1 MKKLTT
7 IDQLWENL
15 KATNENTKRSIE
27 TSEKVISIIRKITD
41 ARIRLNISQRDLAKK
56 CGIQQPALARIETF
70 KIIPKINTLIK
81 IAECVNISIE
91 ALNEQQKSNIL
102 KVSQF
107 ASVVMNLSYATGNN
121 GGYVY
126 NYGNNK
132 KNDNNN

>member
-15 KATNENTKRSIE
+15 KATNENTKRTIE

-102 KVSQF
+102 KVGQF
-107 ASVVMNLSYATGNN
+107 ASVIMNLSYATGNN

-126 NYGNNK
+126 NY
-132 KNDNNN
+132 DNN

>member
-15 KATNENTKRSIE
+15 KATNENTKKTIE

-81 IAECVNISIE
+81 IAECVHISIE

-126 NYGNNK
+126 NYGNN
-132 KNDNNN
+132 

>member
-102 KVSQF
+102 KVSQL

-121 GGYVY
+121 GGYIY
-126 NYGNNK
+126 NYGNN
-132 KNDNNN
+132 

>member
-121 GGYVY
+121 GGYIY
-126 NYGNNK
+126 NYGNN
-132 KNDNNN
+132 

>member
-102 KVSQF
+102 RVSQF

-126 NYGNNK
+126 NYGNN
-132 KNDNNN
+132 

>member
-1 MKKLTT
+1 MKKLIT

-15 KATNENTKRSIE
+15 KATNENTKRTIE

-126 NYGNNK
+126 NYG
-132 KNDNNN
+132 KN

>member
-107 ASVVMNLSYATGNN
+107 ASVVMNLSYVTGNN

-126 NYGNNK
+126 NYGNN
-132 KNDNNN
+132 

>member
-27 TSEKVISIIRKITD
+27 TSEKAISIIRKITE

-126 NYGNNK
+126 NYGNN
-132 KNDNNN
+132 

>member
-15 KATNENTKRSIE
+15 KATNENTKRTIE
-27 TSEKVISIIRKITD
+27 TSEKVISIIRKITE

-70 KIIPKINTLIK
+70 KTIPKINTLIK

-91 ALNEQQKSNIL
+91 ALNEQQKSDIL

-107 ASVVMNLSYATGNN
+107 ASVVMNLSYATENN

-126 NYGNNK
+126 NYDQN
-132 KNDNNN
+132 

>member
-15 KATNENTKRSIE
+15 KATNENTKRTIE

-126 NYGNNK
+126 NYGNN
-132 KNDNNN
+132 

>member
-27 TSEKVISIIRKITD
+27 TSEKVISIIRKITE

-126 NYGNNK
+126 NYGNN
-132 KNDNNN
+132 

>member
-126 NYGNNK
+126 NYGNN
-132 KNDNNN
+132 

>member
-7 IDQLWENL
+7 IDQLWKNL

-107 ASVVMNLSYATGNN
+107 ASFVINLSYATGNN

-126 NYGNNK
+126 NYGNN
-132 KNDNNN
+132 

>member
-7 IDQLWENL
+7 IDQLWKNL
-15 KATNENTKRSIE
+15 KETNENTKRTIE

-126 NYGNNK
+126 NYGNN
-132 KNDNNN
+132 

>member
-27 TSEKVISIIRKITD
+27 TSEKVTSIIRKITD

-102 KVSQF
+102 KVSQL

-121 GGYVY
+121 GGYIY
-126 NYGNNK
+126 NYGNN
-132 KNDNNN
+132 

>member
-56 CGIQQPALARIETF
+56 CDIQQPALAR
-70 KIIPKINTLIK
+70 
-81 IAECVNISIE
+81 E
-91 ALNEQQKSNIL
+91 ALK
-102 KVSQF
+102 
-107 ASVVMNLSYATGNN
+107 
-121 GGYVY
+121 
-126 NYGNNK
+126 
-132 KNDNNN
+132 

>member
-7 IDQLWENL
+7 IDQLWKNL
-15 KATNENTKRSIE
+15 KATNENTKRTIE
-27 TSEKVISIIRKITD
+27 TSEKVISIIRKITN
-41 ARIRLNISQRDLAKK
+41 ARMRLNISQRDLAKK

-102 KVSQF
+102 KVGQF

-126 NYGNNK
+126 SYGNN
-132 KNDNNN
+132 